1 MQMPWTR
8 CKRWHKKV
16 TIIMPTEPASTA
28 SQAVRGVFATETITS
43 VGFGATKRR
52 VKQTVYVYAE
62 EAEDGMMA
70 CRSLSSEFIPQGN
83 KRMVSREELLKSFV
97 PAPHIY
103 LSKVLPAMAALEQAV
118 DSAERCRKEGHLFS
132 AEFEF
137 KHSLRLDENHIR
149 ASFGLGLTYLDR
161 GDPDNAHIV
170 FRKLSRLEGL
180 SNPDYKHLFNE
191 FGIKLRRNGM
201 YPQALGH
208 YGKALRLSPDDE
220 HLLYNLA
227 RALFEKGRLR
237 AALRFLDK
245 ALTIS
250 PNFPEALEF
259 RRRIT
264 DMLTMTIIDDTELS
278 SGSASPKG
286 TSPEKP

>member
-1 MQMPWTR
+1 
-8 CKRWHKKV
+8 
-16 TIIMPTEPASTA
+16 MPTETASTA
-28 SQAVRGVFATETITS
+28 SQAVRGVFATETVTS

-62 EAEDGMMA
+62 EAGDGMMA
-70 CRSLSSEFIPQGN
+70 CRSLSSGFIPQGD
-83 KRMVSREELLKSFV
+83 KRMVTRDELLKKFV

-103 LSKVLPAMAALEQAV
+103 LDRVLPALAALEQAV
-118 DSAERCRKEGHLFS
+118 DSAERCRKEGQLFT

-137 KHSLRLDENHIR
+137 KNALRLDEGHIR

-161 GDPDNAHIV
+161 GDPDNADIV
-170 FRKLSRLEGL
+170 FRKLSRVEGVTD
-180 SNPDYKHLFNE
+180 PEYKHLFNE
-191 FGIKLRRNGM
+191 FGIKLRKNGM

-227 RALFEKGRLR
+227 RALFEKGKLR

-245 ALTIS
+245 ALAIRQ
-250 PNFPEALEF
+250 NFKEALEF

-264 DMLTMTIIDDTELS
+264 EMLTTTIIDDTELPP
-278 SGSASPKG
+278 GSASSEG
-286 TSPEKP
+286 VSPEKP